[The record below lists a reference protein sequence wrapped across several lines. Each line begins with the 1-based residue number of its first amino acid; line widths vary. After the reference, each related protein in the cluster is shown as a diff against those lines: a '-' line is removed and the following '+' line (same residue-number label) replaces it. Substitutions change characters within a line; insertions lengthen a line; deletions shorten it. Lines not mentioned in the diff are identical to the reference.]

1 MHHPKVLFA
10 LSISAL
16 ALAACAPRTGHV
28 ASAGPA
34 KPAWAFQQSDVPV
47 DPGYRF
53 GVLPN
58 GLHYVIRSNAQ
69 PKGTALVR
77 MQVDAGS
84 LDEHDDERGFAHYIE
99 HMAFNGSTH
108 VPEGEMVKLLE
119 RDGLAFGA
127 DTNASTDY
135 QHTTYKLDLP
145 RADPALLDTALMLM
159 RETASELSFIPGAVD
174 RERGVVM
181 SEMRDRGGFQLKS

>member
-1 MHHPKVLFA
+1 MHRTKLLFA
-10 LSISAL
+10 LSISTL

-28 ASAGPA
+28 ASAATAAPT
-34 KPAWAFQQSDVPV
+34 WAFQKSDVPV

-58 GLHYVIRSNAQ
+58 GLHYVIRSNAN

-84 LDEHDDERGFAHYIE
+84 LDEHDDERGFAHYVE

-145 RADPALLDTALMLM
+145 RTDPALLEIG
-159 RETASELSFIPGAVD
+159 RASC
-174 RERGVVM
+174 RERV
-181 SEMRDRGGFQLKS
+181 

>member
-1 MHHPKVLFA
+1 MHSPKYLLA
-10 LSISAL
+10 LSISVL
-16 ALAACAPRTGHV
+16 ALSACAPRAGQI
-28 ASAGPA
+28 ASAGTP
-34 KPAWAFQQSDVPV
+34 PPTWAFQKSDVPV

-58 GLHYVIRSNAQ
+58 GMRYVIRSNAV

-84 LDEHDDERGFAHYIE
+84 LDEHADERGFAHYVE

-145 RADPALLDTALMLM
+145 RADPALLATALMLM
-159 RETASELSFIPGAVD
+159 RETASELSFTPGAEIGRASC
-174 RERGVVM
+174 RERVYLDV
-181 SEMRDRGGFQLKS
+181 